1 MRVAC
6 DPSAVS
12 RKVADGLVSL
22 SDGRSVL
29 DLERARPSQRS
40 RSGQT
45 RDLSESQC
53 RGQGVS
59 QTVSYYVN
67 IKARHRPF
75 SLPGLDEARRV
86 VYSANFEARAL
97 APVDKWS
104 EEVAEILKEDL
115 GPGSG
120 SLIEGVG
127 TDTFIGRAVA
137 IPDSSPVVQII
148 DTGGKQSSPLGDGEF
163 ERPTVQVLVRDVDDL
178 AAETLIL
185 AIWRRLGSVRNKT
198 VVAA

>member
-1 MRVAC
+1 M
-6 DPSAVS
+6 
-12 RKVADGLVSL
+12 
-22 SDGRSVL
+22 
-29 DLERARPSQRS
+29 
-40 RSGQT
+40 
-45 RDLSESQC
+45 
-53 RGQGVS
+53 
-59 QTVSYYVN
+59 SYYVN

-104 EEVAEILKEDL
+104 EEVAAILEEDL
-115 GPGSG
+115 GSG
-120 SLIEGVG
+120 GLIQGVG
-127 TDTFIGRAVA
+127 TDTFIGRAVS